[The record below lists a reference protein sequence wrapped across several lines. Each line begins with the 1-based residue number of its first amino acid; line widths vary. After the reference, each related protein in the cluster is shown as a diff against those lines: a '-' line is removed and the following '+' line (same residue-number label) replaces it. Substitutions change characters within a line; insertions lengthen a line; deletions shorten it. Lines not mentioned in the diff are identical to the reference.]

1 MKSARK
7 FNWFI
12 TVSLSLVF
20 LFLLYPASAGA
31 VPSLGVAPTS
41 GGVYYGTYDPDDD
54 AYLNYFV
61 DTFVT
66 SFSGNPGFMLP
77 ESGGSLTVWYG
88 ADNGNLDLTVDI
100 YLATNSAAGD
110 NFSFN
115 GMDFGHIN
123 STGKKARGY
132 KPTDYYGVNLESIQ
146 DDLDDN
152 GTLDNWTLLYDPNA
166 PISSWPTGGLFYI
179 YTGDIVY
186 SDFQPYRGD
195 WMFALADMNNDCDI
209 FTNGKDAFS
218 PKTTSCNNPVPEP
231 ATMLLLGTGLIG
243 LAVVARKQRKK

>member
-1 MKSARK
+1 MKPVKKSNK
-7 FNWFI
+7 LFV
-12 TVSLSLVF
+12 VSLSLMF

-31 VPSLGVAPTS
+31 VPSIGVAPTS
-41 GGVYYGTYDPDDD
+41 GGVYYGPYEP
-54 AYLNYFV
+54 YLDYFV
-61 DTFVT
+61 DTFVPY
-66 SFSGNPGFMLP
+66 SGDPGFVLP

-88 ADNGNLDLTVDI
+88 SDNGNLDLTVDI

-115 GMDFGHIN
+115 GMDFDHIN
-123 STGKKARGY
+123 TTGKKAGGY

-146 DDLDDN
+146 DDLNDN
-152 GTLDNWTLLYDPNA
+152 GALDNWTLLYDPNA
-166 PISSWPTGGLFYI
+166 PISGWPTGGLFYI

-186 SDFQPYRGD
+186 SDFQPYQGD
-195 WMFALADMNNDCDI
+195 WMFALADMNKDCDV

-243 LAVVARKQRKK
+243 LAVVARKRRKK